1 MGTCLLFLEC
11 TEGSAE
17 HHITC
22 PQDSVSFETLINRF
36 IEFSTAFIDRLL
48 WCVQGRT
55 REQLAAANV
64 EAEACRSQMEVSHAK
79 LQRLERSNA
88 HLRKQRAQMMA
99 DLQVPLPLLYPCLLY
114 PCCAPTLPC
123 LLYPC
128 LLYPW
133 CTPVVPLLY
142 PCCPPCIPAVPCVLY
157 PCPLHPCCTPACCT
171 PAAPCL
177 LYPCWLYPCL
187 LHTCCPCH
195 SCTLYC
201 PSYACSRW
209 GWGFTLGDLTVCI
222 TSDAPLIMVTLGGGG
237 GEEGLQPETQGA
249 KQTRG
254 CCL

>member
-22 PQDSVSFETLINRF
+22 PQDSVSFETLIDRF
-36 IEFSTAFIDRLL
+36 IEFFTAFIDRLL

-88 HLRKQRAQMMA
+88 HLRKQRSQMMA

-133 CTPVVPLLY
+133 CTPVVPLLSPLY
-142 PCCPPCIPAVPCVLY
+142 SCCTLRAVPL
-157 PCPLHPCCTPACCT
+157 
-171 PAAPCL
+171 PAAPLLYPCL
-177 LYPCWLYPCL
+177 LYPCCTLPAVPLLALPLPAPHLLPLSQLYPL
-187 LHTCCPCH
+187 LPF
-195 SCTLYC
+195 L
-201 PSYACSRW
+201 R
-209 GWGFTLGDLTVCI
+209 L
-222 TSDAPLIMVTLGGGG
+222 
-237 GEEGLQPETQGA
+237 
-249 KQTRG
+249 
-254 CCL
+254 